1 MQFNRLIIIISF
13 WLTGQSVLSQGYEP
27 PRTESG
33 KPDLQGYWTNASIT
47 TMQRSRELA
56 DFGLTIPFDEVARLT
71 NNNHQ
76 NVRQATD
83 DNQVQGQLPDGTDLA
98 RGRGYNAF
106 GSIQG
111 LSLETFEVS
120 TEALGLLSPMTA
132 EFPIPSRV
140 INRGGQPTRN
150 FLVTAVLRV
159 LP

>member
-1 MQFNRLIIIISF
+1 MTIRCRASSPMALI
-13 WLTGQSVLSQGYEP
+13 WQ
-27 PRTESG
+27 
-33 KPDLQGYWTNASIT
+33 
-47 TMQRSRELA
+47 
-56 DFGLTIPFDEVARLT
+56 EVEDIML
-71 NNNHQ
+71 
-76 NVRQATD
+76 
-83 DNQVQGQLPDGTDLA
+83 
-98 RGRGYNAF
+98 F